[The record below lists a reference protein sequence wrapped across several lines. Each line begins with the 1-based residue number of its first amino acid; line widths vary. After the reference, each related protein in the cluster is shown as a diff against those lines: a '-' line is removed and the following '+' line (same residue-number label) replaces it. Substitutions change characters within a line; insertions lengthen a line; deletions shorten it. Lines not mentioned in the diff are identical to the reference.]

1 MKSYVKGLLNP
12 ACVPIRV
19 SINKLNFVPERIV
32 PGQITLLWNSGQLCS
47 SKLCVLI
54 VFLNLFKY
62 RSSCLS
68 NVYLITI
75 AGNLVDYP
83 HLVFLERHRLVS
95 DVRTVC
101 MPCCCRQRRRVSDSP
116 FTYGSTTVDLISG
129 AGSFGDIHFSG
140 LVTFF
145 KKENG

>member
-1 MKSYVKGLLNP
+1 MERRKKRVKVAISAEKL
-12 ACVPIRV
+12 
-19 SINKLNFVPERIV
+19 SIGKTE
-32 PGQITLLWNSGQLCS
+32 NSLESVLCS

-116 FTYGSTTVDLISG
+116 FTCGSTTVDLISG
-129 AGSFGDIHFSG
+129 AGSFGDIHFFG